1 LFRKG
6 VRDEF
11 RKEALAGLA
20 KLGNKSELGV
30 LVQALR
36 KQDDQKGTQDESVAF
51 DLVRLLTGR
60 GAAELASAR
69 ADLETLATDAK
80 QPLTRELGFVALIA
94 ADGSVDKAWALATK
108 SVAALQDLVNAMP
121 LIGDP
126 VQRASLYPKVEPLLN
141 GLPKELAAKVAKG
154 KQTMGR

>member
-1 LFRKG
+1 YLDYVRTETMKALDPYVKQAIRDGRPIAFTSEAGARYFLKTVSTDDLVKMKRNHAVYMELLFRKG

-94 ADGSVDKAWALATK
+94 ADG
-108 SVAALQDLVNAMP
+108 
-121 LIGDP
+121 
-126 VQRASLYPKVEPLLN
+126 
-141 GLPKELAAKVAKG
+141 
-154 KQTMGR
+154 